1 MRVAP
6 FVAVLVLTS
15 AACTAIFN
23 PSALQCTV
31 DADCDRFSGHP
42 HCKAGV
48 CVASG
53 LGPAGCF
60 EGPAAQQGDFLNRCS
75 TAQCFAFD
83 DCHRLDVCGT
93 EASLDAALV
102 PPPAPDGG
110 TPVAPAASS
119 AHGDGATD
127 TGAAA
132 GAIGAVDG
140 GGPLPSCVD
149 AASGRTQVVVLS
161 GSSNFPPLLAKLA
174 PLVVASGYTPIYQV
188 TSSCAGVASMFG
200 TTRVLSDPAP
210 GSSGK
215 PAQYFQSDGTAVPCS
230 LGPAGLP
237 VDVGES
243 DIFSSTCAGYGP
255 PGGDVAEY
263 LGPVQAMLFVAPG
276 ASSQQVIS
284 AAAARGV
291 FGMGGDEGRV
301 APWTNPILYFVRNQ
315 NTGTQQMIGKA
326 IAVPPGAFWGIDRG
340 TAAAVDADLRVI
352 SDPATANQAIGIISA
367 DYYDADRAN
376 LRALAFKAEGQG
388 CGYLPDSTPFKRD
401 KANVRDGHYPIWGPI
416 HFFARVQNGL
426 PSSPAAAAFV
436 SVVSVPNLPK
446 ELLDAFIAS
455 SLVPDC
461 AMTVERATELG
472 PVTAYAPPFG
482 CGCYFEAAVGDAPSA
497 ECTKCATAGDCA
509 DPARPACNLGFCEAR

>member
-1 MRVAP
+1 VA
-6 FVAVLVLTS
+6 
-15 AACTAIFN
+15 
-23 PSALQCTV
+23 
-31 DADCDRFSGHP
+31 
-42 HCKAGV
+42 AG
-48 CVASG
+48 A
-53 LGPAGCF
+53 
-60 EGPAAQQGDFLNRCS
+60 
-75 TAQCFAFD
+75 
-83 DCHRLDVCGT
+83 
-93 EASLDAALV
+93 
-102 PPPAPDGG
+102 
-110 TPVAPAASS
+110 
-119 AHGDGATD
+119 GDGAAD
-127 TGAAA
+127 
-132 GAIGAVDG
+132 GAVDGAPEAATDG

-149 AASGRTQVVVLS
+149 ATQGRGQVVVLS

-174 PLVVASGYTPIYQV
+174 PLVIAAGYTPVYQV

-200 TTRVLSDPAP
+200 TTRVISDPKP

-215 PAQYFQSDGTAVPCS
+215 PAQYFQSDGTSVVCS
-230 LGPAGLP
+230 LGPDGLA

-284 AAAARGV
+284 AAAARAV
-291 FGMGGDEGRV
+291 FGKGGDQGRV
-301 APWTNPILYFVRNQ
+301 EPWTDPALYFIRNQ

-326 IAVPPGAFWGIDRG
+326 ISVPPGAFWGVDRG

-367 DYYDADRAN
+367 DYYDSDRAN
-376 LRALAFKAEGQG
+376 LRALAFKSEGQG

-416 HFFARVQNGL
+416 HFFAHVQNGI
-426 PSSPAAAAFV
+426 PVSPAAAAFV
-436 SVVSVPNLPK
+436 SVVSVPNLPR

-461 AMTVERATELG
+461 AMTVQRDSELG
-472 PVTAYAPPFG
+472 PVSAYAPPFG
-482 CGCYFEAAVGDAPSA
+482 CSCYFEAAVGDAPSA
-497 ECTKCATAGDCA
+497 GCTKCATAGNCA
-509 DPARPACNLGFCEAR
+509 DPARPACNLGFCEPR